1 MAMPEPTPLSPKY
14 GLHAQRY
21 RDFRPGYPDWVFDK
35 AVAACGE
42 PRNLALELGAG
53 SGQATRSILPRFAR
67 TVAVEPDADMA
78 GLIPPD
84 PRLQIMV
91 APAETAPLPQGVDAA
106 FSATAF
112 HWMDAAVAGRRV
124 AEALRPGGVFLAFG
138 YQPFEIE
145 GPEPVRELFEAEW
158 EVWRPLIH
166 ERLTGWV
173 PYEELMA
180 RSGAFSRI
188 EPLRFRFDEQR
199 RPEAAAGLLLTT
211 SYAAEHGRRLGD
223 EQAYCDDLTRRVRE
237 AASGEPVTVKFE
249 VTGALASV

>member
-1 MAMPEPTPLSPKY
+1 LSPRY

-42 PRNLALELGAG
+42 PRSLALELGSG
-53 SGQATRSILPRFAR
+53 SGQATSSILARFER
-67 TVAVEPDADMA
+67 VVAIEPDADMA
-78 GLIPPD
+78 ALIPPD
-84 PRLQIMV
+84 PRLEVRV
-91 APAETAPLPQGVDAA
+91 AAAETAELPQGVDAA

-124 AEALRPGGVFLAFG
+124 AQALRPGGVFLAFG
-138 YQPFEIE
+138 YQPFEVE
-145 GPEPVRELFEAEW
+145 GPEPVRALFEAEW

-166 ERLTGWV
+166 ARLTEWV

-180 RSGAFSRI
+180 RSAAFSRI
-188 EPLRFRFDEQR
+188 DPLHFRFEER
-199 RPEAAAGLLLTT
+199 RSPQAAAGLLLTT

-223 EQAYCDDLTRRVRE
+223 EQAYCEDLTRRVAQ
-237 AASGEPVTVKFE
+237 AAGGEPVTMAFE
-249 VTGALASV
+249 VTGALGRV